1 LLSFTVHMSIGFS
14 TIAGLVPFG
23 LSFTN
28 STTFLLIMS
37 FVYTIGVCN
46 KMVLTWHSPFLSYLL
61 FYDTTTPLSSIHNPG
76 WIQSS
81 FPSSGCA
88 AKYLCYHIQLPV
100 SASSLS
106 RLRSS
111 QRNNPFM
118 PRVRTTL
125 AHTRSFSS
133 IGPLL
138 LNHLTPPVRSFII
151 SVLVFSFLPRLESYL
166 FPGSEM
172 HWKQWCSNRG
182 FSRFKEPGP
191 RPLRASDRESRETT
205 NEHKS

>member
-1 LLSFTVHMSIGFS
+1 MLSFTVHMSIGFS

-125 AHTRSFSS
+125 AHTRSFAS
-133 IGPLL
+133 IGPSLW
-138 LNHLTPPVRSFII
+138 NHLPSSFRSFILSAPLSASLSLALSLTFFLELKCTESA
-151 SVLVFSFLPRLESYL
+151 SVWLTLWEALYKYL
-166 FPGSEM
+166 YTIQCNSLICHG
-172 HWKQWCSNRG
+172 
-182 FSRFKEPGP
+182 
-191 RPLRASDRESRETT
+191 
-205 NEHKS
+205 